1 MSLSN
6 EYVKTY
12 VALDAAI
19 FPGAGK
25 EKNMTMPA
33 SLIAIHDTGKLFE
46 PDTILPT
53 QFYSI
58 FKNSQYREPERRL
71 MVAILEDA
79 VSCLSTDLHRCNPR
93 QRKQYE
99 EAKAWVAADDESEWI
114 FSFKNICE
122 VLGMN
127 PGYLRHGLI
136 HPQSSSGR
144 RSSSAPVT
152 TRRTS
157 RNLRSVSRQRKI
169 RIRTTS

>member
-1 MSLSN
+1 
-6 EYVKTY
+6 
-12 VALDAAI
+12 
-19 FPGAGK
+19 
-25 EKNMTMPA
+25 MTMPA

-127 PGYLRHGLI
+127 PNYLRRGLI
-136 HPQSSSGR
+136 RPVTGSR
-144 RSSSAPVT
+144 TRSSSAPVT
-152 TRRTS
+152 TRRTA
-157 RNLRSVSRQRKI
+157 RNLRSVLRQRKI

>member
-1 MSLSN
+1 
-6 EYVKTY
+6 
-12 VALDAAI
+12 
-19 FPGAGK
+19 
-25 EKNMTMPA
+25 MTMPA

-53 QFYSI
+53 QFYAM

-79 VSCLSTDLHRCNPR
+79 VSCLSTDLHGCNLR

-99 EAKAWVAADDESEWI
+99 EAKAWVSMDDESEWI

-122 VLGMN
+122 VLGMD
-127 PGYLRHGLI
+127 PSYLRRGLI
-136 HPQSSSGR
+136 RPKISSR
-144 RSSSAPVT
+144 IRSSTIVT
-152 TRRTS
+152 TRRPS
-157 RNLRSVSRQRKI
+157 RNLRSLLPQKKI

>member
-1 MSLSN
+1 
-6 EYVKTY
+6 
-12 VALDAAI
+12 
-19 FPGAGK
+19 
-25 EKNMTMPA
+25 MTVPA
-33 SLIAIHDTGKLFE
+33 SLIAIHDHGKLFE
-46 PDTILPT
+46 PDTILST
-53 QFYSI
+53 QFYAM

-127 PGYLRHGLI
+127 PNYLRRGLI
-136 HPQSSSGR
+136 RPVTGSR
-144 RSSSAPVT
+144 TRSSSATVT
-152 TRRTS
+152 TRRTA
-157 RNLRSVSRQRKI
+157 RNLRSVLRQRKI